1 MNLTIEVNKLAFQPG
16 ESIAGVLT
24 WQGVENANRIDIRLI
39 WHTSGKGTQDV
50 GVASSESD
58 SSPGASGKQAFSFV
72 APSYPCSYS
81 GSLIS
86 VSWAIEAIVFPQ
98 RFAERTDL
106 VIGPDAREIILHHD
120 E

>member
-1 MNLTIEVNKLAFQPG
+1 MNLTIEVNKMTFQPG
-16 ESIAGVLT
+16 ETITGLLYWTDVDS
-24 WQGVENANRIDIRLI
+24 ANRIDVRLI

-50 GVASSESD
+50 GVAGSESVT
-58 SSPGASGKQAFSFV
+58 SPGSSGKQAFSFI

-106 VIGPDAREIILHHD
+106 IIGPGAREITLLQD
-120 E
+120 D